1 MPSLGDEFRAAREA
15 RHLSL
20 SDVSE
25 QLHIRSVYLQSIEDE
40 DWASIAAPVYVRGFV
55 RTYARF
61 LGLDPEE
68 AAARYEELIGYT
80 PRVTSVASYPS
91 GQVTRT
97 SGPSIWVWLA
107 GGAALALVA
116 FVAYN
121 YIQFRQ
127 STGATAQVGTRS
139 PVPRPSA
146 PETAPPTDLP
156 PPVPKPA
163 HAGSPA
169 VGMLVV
175 RSRQDSWLQVTVD
188 GVEKFK
194 AVLPAG
200 AEKVYRGKTA
210 TIRAGNA
217 GGLDLLVNGKDVGSL
232 GAAGD
237 VVERSFRLA
246 KK

>member
-61 LGLDPEE
+61 LGLNPEE
-68 AAARYEELIGYT
+68 AAARYEDLIGYT
-80 PRVTSVASYPS
+80 PRVATVASYHS
-91 GQVTRT
+91 GPAPRAA
-97 SGPSIWVWLA
+97 GPSIWVWLA

-127 STGATAQVGTRS
+127 STRATAQMVSRS
-139 PVPRPSA
+139 PVPRLSPPA
-146 PETAPPTDLP
+146 TAPPPD
-156 PPVPKPA
+156 VPSPARKPA
-163 HAGSPA
+163 KAQSSA
-169 VGMLVV
+169 VGVLVV
-175 RSRQDSWLQVTVD
+175 RSHQDSWLQVTVD
-188 GVEKFK
+188 GVEKYK

-217 GGLDLLVNGKDVGSL
+217 GGIDLLVNGKDVGSL

-246 KK
+246 AK